1 MRSTENLL
9 LNCSITRNVGRG
21 GNADWWG
28 VDHYL
33 YRQFNS
39 RLQQAYWPRTAGGH
53 LRSILKRTKL
63 QTASFGKIV

>member
-1 MRSTENLL
+1 MVNY
-9 LNCSITRNVGRG
+9 SITRDDGRG

-53 LRSILKRTKL
+53 LRRTLKLTKL
-63 QTASFGKIV
+63 QTASFGEIV